1 MRTRLITAAVAL
13 CVLIPVLIF
22 SDTWLFPIAV
32 SVFCLMALFEMFRCV
47 KLSGNLWITLPIY
60 LSAAFLVIGVR
71 LFKSQL
77 GFDTWTFIARVA
89 VPCMLLVTLY
99 LFAVLVFAK
108 GKVAVDSIA
117 IAGFMSLYIVSA
129 FMAILF
135 LRDSAS
141 GAYTYLLIF
150 IGAWITDSFAYFTGL
165 LFGKHKLI
173 PEISPKKTVEG
184 SIGGILFCGAAFII
198 YGIAITHFVESA
210 TRMNLGLLFC
220 YGVIVSVVSQIGDL
234 SMSAV
239 KRQYGIKDFGKLFP
253 GHGGV
258 LDRFD
263 SILAVSLVLFV
274 LNEFASIFK

>member
-198 YGIAITHFVESA
+198 YGVAITHFVESA

-234 SMSAV
+234 SLSAV